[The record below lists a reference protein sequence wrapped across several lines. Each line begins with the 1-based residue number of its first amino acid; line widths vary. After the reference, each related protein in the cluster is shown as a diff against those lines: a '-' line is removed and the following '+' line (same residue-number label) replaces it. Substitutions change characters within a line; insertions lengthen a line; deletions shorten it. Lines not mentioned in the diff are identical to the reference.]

1 MNVRITGHCVR
12 NETVPG
18 SSASAHLT
26 EKLYVRPRSSR
37 AENCPLT
44 AAEGRVSWIR
54 PQAKEADICS
64 NGSSSSCSLNV
75 LCWALGWTKCVLRQR
90 ILDRRERSLYANV
103 RLHQEL
109 QPERTSK
116 RYVYVSL
123 YFSPFIS
130 T

>member
-75 LCWALGWTKCVLRQR
+75 LCWALGWTKW
-90 ILDRRERSLYANV
+90 RERSLYANV